1 MAASSYSTILGLS
14 LWNQTDCPKL
24 ADFLQDN
31 QKLEQLAG
39 GHIANNAL
47 HLTAEEKQ
55 FLSQRT
61 ALLTYTGTG
70 SGGASV
76 TLPFLPRRLTVY
88 AQGKPSLL
96 PPKRRGL
103 GCIFPGVASGG
114 GLRLLWHGRNL
125 RGGGHPDGSAFRGGL
140 LWGNGA
146 VSRPEPQRRH
156 LCGGAGSIK
165 GLTAAGFCT
174 IIGTALFKGG
184 QGYV

>member
-96 PPKRRGL
+96 PR
-103 GCIFPGVASGG
+103 SDGG
-114 GLRLLWHGRNL
+114 WDVFSQVWLQGE
-125 RGGGHPDGSAFRGGL
+125 GSASYGTGGISV
-140 LWGNGA
+140 A
-146 VSRPEPQRRH
+146 
-156 LCGGAGSIK
+156 ADT
-165 GLTAAGFCT
+165 LTAQLSEGAFSGET
-174 IIGTALFKGG
+174 GLYHALNRSGVT
-184 QGYV
+184 YVVELEA

>member
-39 GHIANNAL
+39 GHIANSAL

-61 ALLTYTGTG
+61 VLLTYTGTG

-96 PPKRRGL
+96 PR
-103 GCIFPGVASGG
+103 SDGG
-114 GLRLLWHGRNL
+114 WDVFSQVWLQGE
-125 RGGGHPDGSAFRGGL
+125 GSASYGTGGISV
-140 LWGNGA
+140 A
-146 VSRPEPQRRH
+146 
-156 LCGGAGSIK
+156 ADT
-165 GLTAAGFCT
+165 LTAQLSEGAFSGET
-174 IIGTALFKGG
+174 GLYHALNRSGVT
-184 QGYV
+184 YVVELEA

>member
-39 GHIANNAL
+39 GHIANSAL

-96 PPKRRGL
+96 PR
-103 GCIFPGVASGG
+103 SDGG
-114 GLRLLWHGRNL
+114 WDVFSQVWLQGE
-125 RGGGHPDGSAFRGGL
+125 GSASYGTGGISV
-140 LWGNGA
+140 A
-146 VSRPEPQRRH
+146 
-156 LCGGAGSIK
+156 ADT
-165 GLTAAGFCT
+165 LTAQLSEGVFSGET
-174 IIGTALFKGG
+174 GLYHALNRSGVT
-184 QGYV
+184 YVVELEA

>member
-14 LWNQTDCPKL
+14 LWTQTDCPKL

-39 GHIANNAL
+39 GHIANSAL

-96 PPKRRGL
+96 PR
-103 GCIFPGVASGG
+103 SDGG
-114 GLRLLWHGRNL
+114 WDVFSQEWLQGE
-125 RGGGHPDGSAFRGGL
+125 GSASYGTGGISV
-140 LWGNGA
+140 A
-146 VSRPEPQRRH
+146 
-156 LCGGAGSIK
+156 ADT
-165 GLTAAGFCT
+165 LTAQLSEGAFSGET
-174 IIGTALFKGG
+174 GLYHALNRSGVT
-184 QGYV
+184 YVVELEA

>member
-39 GHIANNAL
+39 GHIANSAL

-76 TLPFLPRRLTVY
+76 TLPFLPRRLTVF

-96 PPKRRGL
+96 PR
-103 GCIFPGVASGG
+103 SDGG
-114 GLRLLWHGRNL
+114 WDVFSQVWLQGE
-125 RGGGHPDGSAFRGGL
+125 GSASYGTGGISV
-140 LWGNGA
+140 A
-146 VSRPEPQRRH
+146 
-156 LCGGAGSIK
+156 ADT
-165 GLTAAGFCT
+165 LTAQLSEGAFSGET
-174 IIGTALFKGG
+174 GLYHAETRSGVT
-184 QGYV
+184 YVVELDA

>member
-31 QKLEQLAG
+31 QRLEQLAG

-96 PPKRRGL
+96 PR
-103 GCIFPGVASGG
+103 SDGG
-114 GLRLLWHGRNL
+114 WDVFSQVWLQGE
-125 RGGGHPDGSAFRGGL
+125 GSASYGTGGISV
-140 LWGNGA
+140 A
-146 VSRPEPQRRH
+146 
-156 LCGGAGSIK
+156 ADT
-165 GLTAAGFCT
+165 LTAQLSEGAFSGET
-174 IIGTALFKGG
+174 GLYHALNRSGVT
-184 QGYV
+184 YVVELEA

>member
-96 PPKRRGL
+96 PR
-103 GCIFPGVASGG
+103 SDGG
-114 GLRLLWHGRNL
+114 WDVFSQVWLQGE
-125 RGGGHPDGSAFRGGL
+125 GSASYGTGGISV
-140 LWGNGA
+140 A
-146 VSRPEPQRRH
+146 
-156 LCGGAGSIK
+156 ADT
-165 GLTAAGFCT
+165 LTAQLSEGAFSGET
-174 IIGTALFKGG
+174 GLYHALNRSG
-184 QGYV
+184 VTDVVELEA

>member
-1 MAASSYSTILGLS
+1 MAASSSSTILGLS

-88 AQGKPSLL
+88 AQGKPALL
-96 PPKRRGL
+96 PRSDGGWDVFSQVWL
-103 GCIFPGVASGG
+103 QGEDSASYGTGGISVAA
-114 GLRLLWHGRNL
+114 
-125 RGGGHPDGSAFRGGL
+125 DT
-140 LWGNGA
+140 
-146 VSRPEPQRRH
+146 
-156 LCGGAGSIK
+156 
-165 GLTAAGFCT
+165 LTAQLSEGAFSGET
-174 IIGTALFKGG
+174 GLYHALNRSGVT
-184 QGYV
+184 YVVELEA

>member
-96 PPKRRGL
+96 PR
-103 GCIFPGVASGG
+103 SDGG
-114 GLRLLWHGRNL
+114 WDVFSQVWLQGE
-125 RGGGHPDGSAFRGGL
+125 GSASYGTGGISV
-140 LWGNGA
+140 A
-146 VSRPEPQRRH
+146 
-156 LCGGAGSIK
+156 ADT
-165 GLTAAGFCT
+165 LTAQLSAGAFSGET
-174 IIGTALFKGG
+174 GLYHALNRSGVT
-184 QGYV
+184 YVVELEA

>member
-31 QKLEQLAG
+31 QKLDQQAG
-39 GHIANNAL
+39 GHIANSAL

-96 PPKRRGL
+96 PR
-103 GCIFPGVASGG
+103 SDGG
-114 GLRLLWHGRNL
+114 WDVFSQVWLQGE
-125 RGGGHPDGSAFRGGL
+125 GSASYGTGGISV
-140 LWGNGA
+140 A
-146 VSRPEPQRRH
+146 
-156 LCGGAGSIK
+156 ADT
-165 GLTAAGFCT
+165 LTAQLSEGAFSGET
-174 IIGTALFKGG
+174 GLYHALNRSGVT
-184 QGYV
+184 YVVELEA

>member
-31 QKLEQLAG
+31 QKLEQMAG
-39 GHIANNAL
+39 GHIANSAL

-96 PPKRRGL
+96 PR
-103 GCIFPGVASGG
+103 SDGG
-114 GLRLLWHGRNL
+114 WDVFSQVWLQGE
-125 RGGGHPDGSAFRGGL
+125 GSASYGTGGISV
-140 LWGNGA
+140 A
-146 VSRPEPQRRH
+146 
-156 LCGGAGSIK
+156 ADT
-165 GLTAAGFCT
+165 LTAQLSE
-174 IIGTALFKGG
+174 GTFSGETGLYHALNRSGVT
-184 QGYV
+184 YVVELEA

>member
-1 MAASSYSTILGLS
+1 MPASSTSTVLGLS
-14 LWNQTDCPKL
+14 LWAQTDCPEW

-39 GHIANNAL
+39 GHIANSAL

-96 PPKRRGL
+96 PR
-103 GCIFPGVASGG
+103 SDGG
-114 GLRLLWHGRNL
+114 WDVFSQVWLQGE
-125 RGGGHPDGSAFRGGL
+125 GSASYGTGGISV
-140 LWGNGA
+140 A
-146 VSRPEPQRRH
+146 
-156 LCGGAGSIK
+156 ADT
-165 GLTAAGFCT
+165 LTAQLSEGAFSGET
-174 IIGTALFKGG
+174 GLYHALNRSGVT
-184 QGYV
+184 YAVELEA

>member
-96 PPKRRGL
+96 PR
-103 GCIFPGVASGG
+103 SDGG
-114 GLRLLWHGRNL
+114 WDVFSQVWLQGE
-125 RGGGHPDGSAFRGGL
+125 GSASYGTGGISV
-140 LWGNGA
+140 A
-146 VSRPEPQRRH
+146 
-156 LCGGAGSIK
+156 ADT
-165 GLTAAGFCT
+165 LTAQLSEGAFSGET
-174 IIGTALFKGG
+174 GLYHALNRSGVT
-184 QGYV
+184 YVVELEP

>member
-24 ADFLQDN
+24 ADFLKDN

-96 PPKRRGL
+96 PR
-103 GCIFPGVASGG
+103 SDGG
-114 GLRLLWHGRNL
+114 WDVFSQVWLQGE
-125 RGGGHPDGSAFRGGL
+125 GSASYGTGGISV
-140 LWGNGA
+140 A
-146 VSRPEPQRRH
+146 
-156 LCGGAGSIK
+156 ADT
-165 GLTAAGFCT
+165 LTAQLSEGAFSGET
-174 IIGTALFKGG
+174 GLYHALNRSGVT
-184 QGYV
+184 YVVELEA

>member
-61 ALLTYTGTG
+61 ALITYTGTG

-96 PPKRRGL
+96 PR
-103 GCIFPGVASGG
+103 SDGG
-114 GLRLLWHGRNL
+114 WDVFSQVWLQGE
-125 RGGGHPDGSAFRGGL
+125 GSASYGTGGISV
-140 LWGNGA
+140 A
-146 VSRPEPQRRH
+146 
-156 LCGGAGSIK
+156 ADT
-165 GLTAAGFCT
+165 LTAQLSEGAFSGET
-174 IIGTALFKGG
+174 GLYHALNRSGVT
-184 QGYV
+184 YVVELEA